1 MEKSLYS
8 LGIDVGST
16 TVKTVLLDAGGSLL
30 YGNYLRH
37 ASKVKET
44 TLLELKEIEE
54 RYGDIPLNVSLT
66 GSAGL
71 GLSERA
77 GIPFVQEVQSSYY
90 AIKVLYPNADCA
102 IELGGEDA
110 KIIFITGGLE
120 ERMNGQ
126 CAGGTGAFIDQM
138 ATLLH
143 LTPSEMDELSL
154 RAQKAYPIASRCGV
168 FAKSDIQSLLNSGA
182 SKEDV
187 ALSIFYAVADQ
198 TIAGLAQGREIKG
211 HVLFLGGPLFFLQ
224 GLRKAFKDRLHLE
237 EDEAIYPEDASI
249 FVARGAALYSQKA
262 GKVFSLSALIR
273 QLESADVSGQVISG
287 KPLFSSQEEF
297 KTWLKRHEERFAVP
311 RGNLS
316 TYEGKAYLGIDA
328 GSTTTKLV
336 LLGEN
341 EEILYQSYASNAG
354 LPLEKIAGEIQK
366 IYDIIGP
373 NCHIVSSAVTGYGED
388 MIRSSLGVDYGL
400 VETVAHFRAAKH
412 FCPNVDFVIDIG
424 GQDIKCFKVHGGAID
439 SIMLNEACSSGC
451 GSFLQT
457 FAASLGYE
465 VEDFAKA
472 GYYAPNPVE
481 LGSRCTVFMNSS
493 VKQAQREGASV
504 ADISAGLS
512 RSVVKNALYKVI
524 RVRSAEELGENIVCQ
539 GGTFLNNAVLRCFE
553 QEIGKEVIRLPI
565 SGLMGAYGAALYAKE
580 QGGLVGLN
588 SKEALGEFSY
598 TSRHVTCHGCT
609 AHCSLSMLRFP
620 NGKTFLSGNKCDK
633 PEGKSGGDDSL
644 DIYAYKRKRLEERL
658 PQPDYPCAKVGLPR
672 ALCMYEQLPLW
683 DAFFKKLGFE
693 TVVSPYSNRALYRDG
708 QKTIPSDTA
717 CYPAKLFHGHVD
729 YLIKQGVDFIF
740 YPSESY
746 NVDEKRGD
754 NHFQCPV
761 VAYYGELLRQND
773 SRLNKKNFL
782 DPFVELPAFSSAVH
796 QLYDSLKRFGV
807 RKSEVKVALQFGLDE
822 LQKYREDCK
831 REGERIL
838 GEARAKKM
846 PIIVLAGRPYHV
858 DPEINHGID
867 RLLDRLG
874 VAVLSE
880 DSLRFGLKI
889 RPHVLNQWTYHAR
902 LYDCANLCTQNQDM
916 NLVQLVSFGCG
927 VDAVTS
933 DEVRR
938 ILEEKGRLYTQIKID
953 EISNLGAVKI
963 RLRSLLAALEER
975 EDHGSRN

>member
-54 RYGDIPLNVSLT
+54 QYGDIPLNDSLT

-224 GLRKAFKDRLHLE
+224 GLRKAFKDRLRLE

-249 FVARGAALYSQKA
+249 FVARGAALYSQKG

-297 KTWLKRHEERFAVP
+297 RTWLKRHEDRFDVP

-336 LLGEN
+336 MLGES

-354 LPLEKIAGEIQK
+354 LPIEKIAGEIQK
-366 IYDIIGP
+366 IYDIISP

-424 GQDIKCFKVHGGAID
+424 GQDIKCFKIHGGAID
-439 SIMLNEACSSGC
+439 KGRDKDVGRIIVKFFWGSDLLHNAKVHDDDFVGHRHGFGLVVGNVNGGC
-451 GSFLQT
+451 GG
-457 FAASLGYE
+457 FAVDANNF
-465 VEDFAKA
+465 FAH
-472 GYYAPNPVE
+472 
-481 LGSRCTVFMNSS
+481 R
-493 VKQAQREGASV
+493 
-504 ADISAGLS
+504 D
-512 RSVVKNALYKVI
+512 
-524 RVRSAEELGENIVCQ
+524 
-539 GGTFLNNAVLRCFE
+539 
-553 QEIGKEVIRLPI
+553 
-565 SGLMGAYGAALYAKE
+565 AKF
-580 QGGLVGLN
+580 G
-588 SKEALGEFSY
+588 
-598 TSRHVTCHGCT
+598 
-609 AHCSLSMLRFP
+609 
-620 NGKTFLSGNKCDK
+620 
-633 PEGKSGGDDSL
+633 
-644 DIYAYKRKRLEERL
+644 I
-658 PQPDYPCAKVGLPR
+658 KVGQR
-672 ALCMYEQLPLW
+672 
-683 DAFFKKLGFE
+683 
-693 TVVSPYSNRALYRDG
+693 
-708 QKTIPSDTA
+708 
-717 CYPAKLFHGHVD
+717 
-729 YLIKQGVDFIF
+729 FI
-740 YPSESY
+740 
-746 NVDEKRGD
+746 
-754 NHFQCPV
+754 H
-761 VAYYGELLRQND
+761 
-773 SRLNKKNFL
+773 
-782 DPFVELPAFSSAVH
+782 
-796 QLYDSLKRFGV
+796 
-807 RKSEVKVALQFGLDE
+807 
-822 LQKYREDCK
+822 
-831 REGERIL
+831 
-838 GEARAKKM
+838 
-846 PIIVLAGRPYHV
+846 
-858 DPEINHGID
+858 
-867 RLLDRLG
+867 
-874 VAVLSE
+874 
-880 DSLRFGLKI
+880 
-889 RPHVLNQWTYHAR
+889 
-902 LYDCANLCTQNQDM
+902 
-916 NLVQLVSFGCG
+916 
-927 VDAVTS
+927 
-933 DEVRR
+933 
-938 ILEEKGRLYTQIKID
+938 
-953 EISNLGAVKI
+953 
-963 RLRSLLAALEER
+963 
-975 EDHGSRN
+975 